1 MMRTNRLVIPRT
13 GLRFHARLLI
23 AAALVAFSSISSS
36 LTAAVIVDD
45 NWLDATDTDPAS
57 PVYSENGIDLDVD
70 GNLESA
76 WFQGGVGTLDPIG
89 AGGPL
94 HGDMTAQGTSSAT
107 WTTYFTPEGSEINLA
122 NTGDKIRVTWV
133 FTPRNINITA
143 AGGEPG
149 SNTSQNFRFALV
161 DNVVGTGSARATA
174 NGSLPA
180 AAYTGYA
187 VLANMGTTLG
197 NANPFQLRER
207 TLMTPGNLLNTSG
220 DFGNILGNGAT
231 TGNDGYDGGTQYT
244 MIWEATRNGAG
255 LDLDVRITGGTLDN
269 DGEARVTVNDPSA
282 NGGSFKFDTFSIR
295 PSGATTTAEFFD
307 TSLFRVEFIPIPEP
321 VSALL
326 VGFAAAT
333 LIVATRRR

>member
-1 MMRTNRLVIPRT
+1 MLRANLSKNLHLRKRFAFVLFIVA
-13 GLRFHARLLI
+13 GLITFL
-23 AAALVAFSSISSS
+23 SIGMSA
-36 LTAAVIVDD
+36 TAATIVNDT
-45 NWLDATDTDPAS
+45 WLDATDIDPAS
-57 PVYSENGIDLDVD
+57 PTYSEAGTDTDSD

-76 WFQGGVGTLDPIG
+76 WFQGGVGTLDPVL

-94 HGDMTAQGTSSAT
+94 RGDLTALGTSSAS
-107 WTTYFTPEGSEINLA
+107 WTTYFTSEGSEINLA
-122 NTGDKIRVTWV
+122 NTGDKLRVTWV
-133 FTPRNINITA
+133 FTPRNINVTT

-161 DNVVGTGSARATA
+161 DTVVGTGSTRATA

-197 NANPFQLRER
+197 NTNPFQLRER

-220 DFGNILGNGAT
+220 DFGNVLGNGAT
-231 TGNDGYDGGTQYT
+231 TNNDGYDGGTQYT
-244 MIWEATRNGAG
+244 MVWEATRNGAG
-255 LDLDVRITGGTLDN
+255 LDLDLRITGGTLDN

-282 NGGSFKFDTFSIR
+282 NGGSFKFDTFGIR

-307 TSLFRVEFIPIPEP
+307 TSLFRVEYIAIPEP
-321 VSALL
+321 ASAVLMGL
-326 VGFAAAT
+326 AAAS
-333 LIVATRRR
+333 LAIASRRR

>member
-1 MMRTNRLVIPRT
+1 MLRANSSKIFLLRKRLAF
-13 GLRFHARLLI
+13 LFI
-23 AAALVAFSSISSS
+23 AATLVASLSTGISA
-36 LTAAVIVDD
+36 TAATVVNDT
-45 NWLDATDTDPAS
+45 WLDGTDIDPAS
-57 PVYSENGIDLDVD
+57 PTYSEAGADADSD
-70 GNLESA
+70 GDLESA
-76 WFQGGVGTLDPIG
+76 WFQGGVGTLDPVA

-94 HGDMTAQGTSSAT
+94 RGDMTALGTSSAS

-122 NTGDKIRVTWV
+122 NSGDKIRVTWV
-133 FTPRNINITA
+133 FTPRNVNITT

-161 DNVVGTGSARATA
+161 DSVVGTGSTRASA

-187 VLANMGTTLG
+187 ILANMGTTLG
-197 NANPFQLRER
+197 NSNPFQLRER

-220 DFGNILGNGAT
+220 DFGNVLGNGAT
-231 TGNDGYDGGTQYT
+231 TNNDGYDGGTQYT
-244 MIWEATRNGAG
+244 MVWEATRNGAG
-255 LDLDVRITGGTLDN
+255 LDLDVRITGGTLDG

-282 NGGSFKFDTFSIR
+282 NGGSFQFDTFGIR

-321 VSALL
+321 ASAVLMGL
-326 VGFAAAT
+326 AAIALAAT
-333 LIVATRRR
+333 TRQR

>member
-13 GLRFHARLLI
+13 GLRFQSHLI
-23 AAALVAFSSISSS
+23 MAAALIAFSSISFP

-45 NWLDATDTDPAS
+45 TWLDATDTDPAS
-57 PVYSENGIDLDVD
+57 PVYSENGIDVDLD

-94 HGDMTAQGTSSAT
+94 HGDMTALGTSSAT

-133 FTPRNINITA
+133 FTPRNINITTT
-143 AGGEPG
+143 GGEPG

-161 DNVVGTGSARATA
+161 DNVVGTGSTRATA

-187 VLANMGTTLG
+187 ILANMGTTLG
-197 NANPFQLRER
+197 NTNPFQLRER

-231 TGNDGYDGGTQYT
+231 TGNDGYDSGTQYT

-321 VSALL
+321 ASAVLAGL
-326 VGFAAAT
+326 AAAA
-333 LIVATRRR
+333 LIVATRRQ

>member
-1 MMRTNRLVIPRT
+1 MMRANRLVIPRT
-13 GLRFHARLLI
+13 GLRSHSHLLI

-36 LTAAVIVDD
+36 LTAAVIVNDT
-45 NWLDATDTDPAS
+45 WLDATDTDPAS
-57 PVYSENGIDLDVD
+57 PVYSENGIDVDLD

-94 HGDMTAQGTSSAT
+94 HGDMTALGTSSAT
-107 WTTYFTPEGSEINLA
+107 WTTYFTPEGSEIDLA
-122 NTGDKIRVTWV
+122 NNGDTIRVTWV
-133 FTPRNINITA
+133 FTPRNINITT

-161 DNVVGTGSARATA
+161 DNVVGTGSTRATA

-187 VLANMGTTLG
+187 ILANMGTTLG
-197 NANPFQLRER
+197 NSNPFQLRER

-220 DFGNILGNGAT
+220 DFGNVLGNGAT

-255 LDLDVRITGGTLDN
+255 VDLDVRITGGMLDN

-321 VSALL
+321 ASAVL
-326 VGFAAAT
+326 VGLAAVA
-333 LIVATRRR
+333 LIVAKRRR

>member
-1 MMRTNRLVIPRT
+1 L
-13 GLRFHARLLI
+13 GFHSHLFL
-23 AAALVAFSSISSS
+23 ALVLAGTSIDSP
-36 LTAAVIVDD
+36 LAAAVIVNDT
-45 NWLDATDTDPAS
+45 WLDGTDTDPAA
-57 PVYSENGIDLDVD
+57 PMYSETGIDADAD
-70 GNLESA
+70 GDLESA
-76 WFQGGVGTLDPIG
+76 WFQGGVGTLDPVL

-94 HGDMTAQGTSSAT
+94 RGDMTALGTSSAT
-107 WTTYFTPEGSEINLA
+107 WTTYATPEGSEIDLA
-122 NTGDKIRVTWV
+122 NSGDKIRVTWV
-133 FTPRNINITA
+133 FTPRNINITT

-161 DNVVGTGSARATA
+161 DNVVGTGSTRATA

-187 VLANMGTTLG
+187 ILANMGTTLG
-197 NANPFQLRER
+197 NSNPFQLRER

-231 TGNDGYDGGTQYT
+231 SGNDGYDAGTQYT
-244 MIWEATRNGAG
+244 MVWEATRNGAG
-255 LDLDVRITGGTLDN
+255 LDLDVRITGGTLDG

-282 NGGSFKFDTFSIR
+282 NGGSFKFDTFGIR

-307 TSLFRVEFIPIPEP
+307 TSLFRVEFIPVPEP
-321 VSALL
+321 ASALL
-326 VGFAAAT
+326 MGFAAAS

>member
-1 MMRTNRLVIPRT
+1 MLRANLSKNSQKRFALLLFIVAGLSASLST
-13 GLRFHARLLI
+13 GVSA
-23 AAALVAFSSISSS
+23 S
-36 LTAAVIVDD
+36 AAVIVNDT
-45 NWLDATDTDPAS
+45 WLDGTDDDPAS
-57 PVYSENGIDLDVD
+57 PTYSEAGTDSDSD

-76 WFQGGVGTLDPIG
+76 WFQGGVGTLDPVL

-94 HGDMTAQGTSSAT
+94 RGNMTEFGTSSAS
-107 WTTYFTPEGSEINLA
+107 WTTYFTPEGSEINLG

-133 FTPRNINITA
+133 FTPRNINITM
-143 AGGEPG
+143 AGSEPG

-161 DNVVGTGSARATA
+161 DNVVGTGSTRATA

-197 NANPFQLRER
+197 NNNPFQLRER
-207 TLMTPGNLLNTSG
+207 TLMTPGNLLNSSG

-231 TGNDGYDGGTQYT
+231 TNNDGYDSGTQYT

-269 DGEARVTVNDPSA
+269 DGEARVMLNDPSA
-282 NGGSFKFDTFSIR
+282 NGGSFKFDTFGIR

-307 TSLFRVEFIPIPEP
+307 TSLFQVEFIPIPEP
-321 VSALL
+321 ASVVLMGL
-326 VGFAAAT
+326 AAAS
-333 LIVATRRR
+333 LAIVSRRR